1 MELGEKIL
9 DFLLRVCAVGR
20 SANKGKLY
28 RLKSPIFFSSN
39 IFLRIKPG
47 AEGDRDRCYRIPAS
61 TLAQGSFLILS
72 KEEEKPL
79 WEQWVKVLFSDDDG
93 EFMIGWL
100 PYHEFNRLV
109 HSEWSW
115 EEEKSQ

>member
-20 SANKGKLY
+20 SANRGKLY

-47 AEGDRDRCYRIPAS
+47 TEGARDWCYRIPTSA
-61 TLAQGSFLILS
+61 LVQGSFLVLN

-79 WEQWVKVLFSDDDG
+79 WKQWVKVLFSDDDG
-93 EFMIGWL
+93 KFMIGWL

-109 HSEWSW
+109 HSEWPW
-115 EEEKSQ
+115 EEGRSQ

>member
-1 MELGEKIL
+1 MKLGEKIL
-9 DFLLRVCAVGR
+9 DFLLQACVVGR

-47 AEGDRDRCYRIPAS
+47 AEEGRDLCCRIPAS
-61 TLAQGSFLILS
+61 TLAPGSFLILS

-79 WEQWVKVLFSDDDG
+79 WKQWVKVLFSDSDG
-93 EFMIGWL
+93 NFMIGWL
-100 PYHEFNRLV
+100 PYHEFSRLV
-109 HSEWSW
+109 HSEWPW
-115 EEEKSQ
+115 EEERSQ